1 MLMLA
6 ASRYV
11 VDWGRVGIGSP
22 LKAVNNWARRMR
34 EKMHVFPLRAGKFP
48 CQQTTS
54 NAAFLKDDN
63 KRAVCSGGDPW
74 EADPTPRAWRVG

>member
-1 MLMLA
+1 MLILA

-34 EKMHVFPLRAGKFP
+34 EKSTCFLSERGNSLVNKLPVVLRSSLAI
-48 CQQTTS
+48 
-54 NAAFLKDDN
+54 L
-63 KRAVCSGGDPW
+63 
-74 EADPTPRAWRVG
+74 